1 MCKIDPAKDHRQ
13 IGRLDSNVIKLTN
26 LNLRTK
32 QITMKKASLAVLTS
46 GSIAFLLFLF
56 ALNLCA
62 RADAP
67 PSVSSM
73 SQLKAASLAA
83 LSKVDSHSNELVTKA
98 ESYVEA
104 IKKAKSNSP
113 LPAKLEKAVQHIA
126 YGSACASDVQIKS
139 DIELLEAICRDHKE
153 PSAEELAP
161 LQERYKKLCVK
172 LEDLI
177 STTDMESVFRIH
189 DRFVHYTSL
198 ALWSKEKILAEL
210 ERMEQAVES
219 APQRSASQAKL
230 VGDLKGK
237 RLSFSDNRPDIGTAP
252 DEQMYLTTDR
262 RSTSLI
268 GPPCLELIEH
278 LIQSPD
284 GRRVDFND
292 CNIPALGIPF
302 SPSVTLWAKSRTAAG
317 HVPAILLNFV
327 DIDITSTNP
336 VYFNSTANFSSIADV
351 VEGKLDDYLKDN
363 MKLISADK
371 TPALIGFCSDFD
383 REVVS
388 NAFGVDGRTPYFFV
402 LDPKLKNMPE
412 SERVKLIEK
421 RQTEG
426 FYTTV
431 DSTELSNKY
440 GDKSIP
446 DGPERV
452 RDAWKRTRKILTES
466 GGNAVG
472 MFCCAGDFH
481 GNKLA
486 CKFPGELKTGNQP
499 WNDLKYYYPG
509 EGVFDYAG
517 INAMGDDPQSD
528 PGGPNIMAAL
538 SPFLSEV
545 RTSKWH
551 STPVLLIELSP
562 GRTKMPFEEAAWIK
576 WMFTRVTATYTNI
589 GAVTVAVPEGVT
601 LWTPE
606 ALAAYRRYVI
616 DGKFNYQSCV
626 FTK

>member
-1 MCKIDPAKDHRQ
+1 M
-13 IGRLDSNVIKLTN
+13 N
-26 LNLRTK
+26 
-32 QITMKKASLAVLTS
+32 KASSAVLTS
-46 GSIAFLLFLF
+46 GSIAFLLFLS
-56 ALNLCA
+56 ALHLCA
-62 RADAP
+62 SADAP
-67 PSVSSM
+67 HSTNSM

-83 LSKVDSHSNELVTKA
+83 LSKVDSHSSELVTKA

-104 IKKAKSNSP
+104 IKKAKKNSP
-113 LPAKLEKAVQHIA
+113 LPAKLEKAVQYITC
-126 YGSACASDVQIKS
+126 GSANSSEVQIKS
-139 DIELLEAICRDHKE
+139 DLELLEAISRDHKE

-161 LQERYKKLCVK
+161 LQERYKQLCVR

-177 STTDMESVFRIH
+177 FIKDMENVFRTH
-189 DRFVHYTSL
+189 DRFVRYTSL
-198 ALWSKEKILAEL
+198 ALWDKEKILAEL
-210 ERMEQAVES
+210 KRMEQAAES

-237 RLSFSDNRPDIGTAP
+237 RLSFSDNRLDIGTAP

-262 RSTSLI
+262 RSNSLI

-302 SPSVTLWAKSRTAAG
+302 SPPVTVWAKSRTAAG

-388 NAFGVDGRTPYFFV
+388 NAFGADGRTPYFFI
-402 LDPKLKNMPE
+402 LDPTLKNMPE
-412 SERVKLIEK
+412 PERIKLIEK
-421 RQTEG
+421 RQAEG
-426 FYTTV
+426 FYTKA
-431 DSTELSNKY
+431 DSPELSNKY

-452 RDAWKRTRKILTES
+452 RDAWTRTRKILTES
-466 GGNAVG
+466 GGSAVG
-472 MFCCAGDFH
+472 MFNCAGNFH

-517 INAMGDDPQSD
+517 INAMGDAPRRDPN
-528 PGGPNIMAAL
+528 GPNIMAAL
-538 SPFLSEV
+538 DPFMSEV
-545 RTSKWH
+545 DTSKWH

-562 GRTKMPFEEAAWIK
+562 GRVKMPFEETAWITA
-576 WMFTRVTATYTNI
+576 MFTRVTATYSNI
-589 GAVTVAVPEGVT
+589 GAVTVAVPDGVS

-606 ALAAYRRYVI
+606 SLAAFRRYAI
-616 DGKFNYQSCV
+616 DGKFNYQSCKFNKV
-626 FTK
+626 EK

>member
-1 MCKIDPAKDHRQ
+1 
-13 IGRLDSNVIKLTN
+13 
-26 LNLRTK
+26 
-32 QITMKKASLAVLTS
+32 MKKFLTVFTFGSLASLVVISSLHICASADSTNS
-46 GSIAFLLFLF
+46 ASSI
-56 ALNLCA
+56 
-62 RADAP
+62 
-67 PSVSSM
+67 

-83 LSKVDSHSNELVTKA
+83 LSKFNPHANELVAKT
-98 ESYVEA
+98 ETFVEA
-104 IKKAKSNSP
+104 VQKEKSNSP
-113 LPAKLEKAVQHIA
+113 LSAKLERAVQQITC
-126 YGSACASDVQIKS
+126 GSVNSSEVQIKS
-139 DIELLEAICRDHKE
+139 DLELLEAISRDHKE
-153 PSAEELAP
+153 PSAEDLAP

-172 LEDLI
+172 LEELI
-177 STTDMESVFRIH
+177 STKDMESVFRIH
-189 DRFVHYTSL
+189 DRFVRYTSL
-198 ALWSKEKILAEL
+198 ALWDKERIVAEL
-210 ERMEQAVES
+210 ERMEKSAES
-219 APQRSASQAKL
+219 APQRSLSQAKL

-237 RLSFSDNRPDIGTAP
+237 RLSFSDRRPDIGTAP
-252 DEQMYLTTDR
+252 DEQMYLTADR
-262 RSTSLI
+262 RSNSLI
-268 GPPCLELIEH
+268 GPPCLELVEH
-278 LIQSPD
+278 LIQAPD

-302 SPSVTLWAKSRTAAG
+302 SPPVTLWAKSRTVAG

-426 FYTTV
+426 FYTKA
-431 DSTELSNKY
+431 DSPELSNQY

-452 RDAWKRTRKILTES
+452 RDAWKRTSKILTES
-466 GGNAVG
+466 GGSAVG
-472 MFCCAGDFH
+472 MFCCAGNFH
-481 GNKLA
+481 GNKDA
-486 CKFPGELKTGNQP
+486 CKFAGELKTGNQP

-509 EGVFDYAG
+509 EGVFDYVG
-517 INAMGDDPQSD
+517 INAMGDDPRRD
-528 PGGPNIMAAL
+528 PDGPNIMAAL
-538 SPFLSEV
+538 NPFMSELGA
-545 RTSKWH
+545 SKWH
-551 STPVLLIELSP
+551 ATPVLLIELSP
-562 GRTKMPFEEAAWIK
+562 GRTKLPFEETAWIK
-576 WMFTRVTATYTNI
+576 SMFTRVTATYPNI
-589 GAVTVAVPEGVT
+589 GAVTVTVPEGVT

-606 ALAAYRRYVI
+606 SLAAYRRYVI

-626 FTK
+626 FTKE

>member
-1 MCKIDPAKDHRQ
+1 M
-13 IGRLDSNVIKLTN
+13 
-26 LNLRTK
+26 RTK

-46 GSIAFLLFLF
+46 GSIACLLFLS
-56 ALNLCA
+56 ARNLCA

-67 PSVSSM
+67 PPPPSSL

-104 IKKAKSNSP
+104 IKKAKPNSP
-113 LPAKLEKAVQHIA
+113 LPAKLEKAVQHITC
-126 YGSACASDVQIKS
+126 GSANSSDVQIKS
-139 DIELLEAICRDHKE
+139 DLGLLEAISRDHKE
-153 PSAEELAP
+153 PSVEDLAA
-161 LQERYKKLCVK
+161 LQERYKLLCVK
-172 LEDLI
+172 LEELI
-177 STTDMESVFRIH
+177 FIKDMENVFRIH
-189 DRFVHYTSL
+189 DRFVRYTSL
-198 ALWSKEKILAEL
+198 ALWDKEKIISEL
-210 ERMEQAVES
+210 EKMEQAAES
-219 APQRSASQAKL
+219 APQRSANQAKL

-237 RLSFSDNRPDIGTAP
+237 RLSFSDNRLDIGTAP

-262 RSTSLI
+262 RSNSLI

-284 GRRVDFND
+284 GQRVDFND

-302 SPSVTLWAKSRTAAG
+302 SPPITLWAKSRIAAG

-363 MKLISADK
+363 MKLISADT

-388 NAFGVDGRTPYFFV
+388 NAFGADGRTPYFFI
-402 LDPKLKNMPE
+402 LEPELKNMPE
-412 SERVKLIEK
+412 PERIKLIEK

-426 FYTTV
+426 FYTNA

-466 GGNAVG
+466 GGSAVG
-472 MFCCAGDFH
+472 MFCCAGNFH
-481 GNKLA
+481 GNKNA

-499 WNDLKYYYPG
+499 WNDLKYYYSG
-509 EGVFDYAG
+509 EGVFDYVG
-517 INAMGDDPQSD
+517 INAMGDDPQRD
-528 PGGPNIMAAL
+528 PHGPNIMAAL
-538 SPFLSEV
+538 NSFMSEV

-551 STPVLLIELSP
+551 STPVLLVELSP
-562 GRTKMPFEEAAWIK
+562 GRTKMPFEETAWIK
-576 WMFTRVTATYTNI
+576 AMFTKVTATYPNI
-589 GAVTVAVPEGVT
+589 GAVTVTVPDGVT

-606 ALAAYRRYVI
+606 SLAAYRRYVM
-616 DGKFNYQSCV
+616 DGEFNYQSCV
-626 FTK
+626 FNKVDEK